1 VWGVSRTLPW
11 SQTVGQVWTLKD
23 GSGYVEIAAD
33 HTHAQLVL
41 VRNPEGEERW
51 LSYGVLHEHLDQAC
65 CECCGKP
72 LDAMSWLLLQE
83 SQRNEGL

>member
-1 VWGVSRTLPW
+1 MSRTLSW
-11 SQTVGQVWTLKD
+11 SPTVGQVWTLKD
-23 GSGYVEIAAD
+23 GTGHVEIVAD

-41 VRNPEGEERW
+41 VRGPDGDESW
-51 LSYGVLHEHLDQAC
+51 LPYAALHENCEQAC

-83 SQRNEGL
+83 SRRDD